1 MQITIY
7 IVGYKRPMEI
17 FTSFSMIQLT
27 GDINKCTDNSSS
39 NKLAQYKKFFF
50 QRQKMIFGH
59 EKPKIIFWII

>member
-1 MQITIY
+1 
-7 IVGYKRPMEI
+7 MEI

-39 NKLAQYKKFFF
+39 NKLAQYKKIFF